1 MGETVILNQ
10 KKNIKQKKDK
20 LNKIENVLIEKKIKK
35 SITIRELSE
44 KINIKSEEILK
55 KFSLINDKNVNIDKK
70 IDIDLIE
77 LLANEFGYYS
87 KIKDN
92 IVCFFKNE
100 KKLIIHNDKDVEI
113 FEKRSPIVTIMGH
126 VDHGKTSLLDLIR
139 SSDITKKEYG
149 GITQHIGAY
158 KVKTKTEQY
167 ISFIDTPGH
176 EAFTEM
182 RRRGAQ
188 VTDIIVL
195 VVSAVDS
202 VMPQTIEA
210 INHAKFSNVPIIV
223 AINKIDLPLSNIQK
237 VKQDLSNYD
246 LVPEE
251 WGGDTIMIDIS
262 VKQNINIDLLLE
274 MILLK
279 AELMELKTNKN
290 KNADGFVLETKLDS
304 KKGLIATFLVKN
316 GTLKVGDNF
325 VVGSTCGKVRAM
337 FNEFGEKVNIAVPST
352 PIEVLGFEDT
362 PQVGDCFVVVSSIYE
377 ARNIS
382 NSKKRENNKILQKQI
397 DKTSI
402 LDANVIKTKKLNI
415 ILKTDVQGS
424 IGAITD
430 AIHRLQISDEINLK
444 IIHKS
449 TGVIT
454 KSDVSLA
461 IASGSLIFGFNLKH
475 NSNILKFAE
484 SENVVIKNYRVI
496 YDLISDVKSAIEGLL
511 EPDIKEKI
519 LGKAVVKQLFK
530 IPKIG
535 IIFGC
540 FVLEGKMQRGSQARL
555 IRDNVIIFESTVL
568 SLKILKNDVKEV
580 DKDYECGIGIE
591 NYSDIK
597 IGDIIENFI
606 VEKITK
612 KL

>member
-1 MGETVILNQ
+1 VILNQ
-10 KKNIKQKKDK
+10 KKIVKQKKDK
-20 LNKIENVLIEKKIKK
+20 SNKVDQKKIVKQKKDK
-35 SITIRELSE
+35 SITIRELSK
-44 KINIKSEEILK
+44 KINVKSEEILK
-55 KFSLINDKNVNIDKK
+55 KISLISDKNIDIDKK
-70 IDIDLIE
+70 LDDDLLE
-77 LLANEFGYYS
+77 LLSNEFGYCVE
-87 KIKDN
+87 IKNN
-92 IVCFFKNE
+92 IICFIEKE
-100 KKLIIHNDKDVEI
+100 KKLTINDNKNIDF

-139 SSDITKKEYG
+139 SSNIIKKEYG

-210 INHAKFSNVPIIV
+210 INHAKFANVPIIV

-246 LVPEE
+246 LIPEE
-251 WGGDTIMIDIS
+251 WGGDTIMVDIS
-262 VKQNINIDLLLE
+262 VKQKINIDLLLE

-279 AELMELKTNKN
+279 AEIMELKVNKN
-290 KNADGFVLETKLDS
+290 KNADGVVLETRLDS
-304 KKGLIATFLVKN
+304 RKGLIATFLVKT
-316 GTLKVGDNF
+316 GTLKIGDNF
-325 VVGSTCGKVRAM
+325 VVGNTYGKIRAM
-337 FNEFGEKVNIAVPST
+337 FNDFGERVSIAIPST
-352 PIEVLGFEDT
+352 PIEILGIEDI
-362 PQVGDCFVVVSSIYE
+362 PQIGDCFIVVNSVYE

-382 NSKKRENNKILQKQI
+382 NLKKRKNNRILQKQVN
-397 DKTSI
+397 KLSI
-402 LDANVIKTKKLNI
+402 LDVDVKKIKKLNI

-424 IGAITD
+424 IEAITD
-430 AIHRLQISDEINLK
+430 AIYRLQTPEVNLK
-444 IIHKS
+444 IVHKS
-449 TGVIT
+449 AGVIT

-461 IASGSLIFGFNLKH
+461 ITSGSLIFGFNLKH

-484 SENVVIKNYRVI
+484 NENVVIKNYRVI
-496 YDLISDVKSAIEGLL
+496 YDLISDVKVAIEGLL

-530 IPKIG
+530 IPKTG

-540 FVLEGKMQRGSQARL
+540 FVLEGKMQRGSKARL
-555 IRDNVIIFESTVL
+555 SRDNVIIFESTIL
-568 SLKILKNDVKEV
+568 SLKVLKNDVKEV
-580 DKDYECGIGIE
+580 DKDYECGIGLE

-597 IGDIIENFI
+597 IGDVIENFI
-606 VEKITK
+606 VEKIIK